1 MSSRSRSPLSALVLV
16 AAAVGWGGI
25 ASADMSRN
33 VIAAFRGELVVSKG
47 ELPEGKTEK
56 DTIAKIKTE
65 RLKELT
71 GEAKDDVVYW
81 HFHYTAFLSKPGSSL
96 LKMEFYTNDKDKKF
110 VADNRLD
117 GVDPKSTVLSGDIS
131 INEDEGLSK
140 GKAYIIKL
148 VTDKDVVVAS
158 TPLVM
163 K

>member
-1 MSSRSRSPLSALVLV
+1 MSSCPRLLSAAVLV

-33 VIAAFRGELVVSKG
+33 VIAAFKGELVITKG
-47 ELPEGKTEK
+47 ELPEGKTDK

-65 RLKELT
+65 RIKELT
-71 GEAKDDVVYW
+71 GDARDDVVYW

-117 GVDPKSTVLSGDIS
+117 GVDPKITVLSGDIS
-131 INEDEGLSK
+131 INEDDGLVK
-140 GKAYIIKL
+140 NRPYLIKL

-158 TPLVM
+158 TPMMM

>member
-1 MSSRSRSPLSALVLV
+1 MRSRSRSPLSAVVLV